1 MTKYKKSG
9 HVLYK
14 NSFQKYSDSFIILTE
29 GVIKAYLINSS
40 YPRIQKQKSSL
51 LKMNRTLSIGIN
63 CFDEELSKMKVLKY

>member
-9 HVLYK
+9 HILYE
-14 NSFQKYSDSFIILTE
+14 NSFQKYSDSFIILTKSI
-29 GVIKAYLINSS
+29 IKAYLINSS
-40 YPRIQKQKSSL
+40 YPRKQKQKSSL